1 MKRYITV
8 LFAVLALVMT
18 ARAEQLFMPYI
29 VQLNV
34 EDASGN
40 AYTANYKFENRPE
53 ITFVQDQMVVTVWE
67 IHTSYQ
73 FSIDHVKSIVLVAD
87 EAGVNDAVGD
97 EDTFTVAVTATEV
110 TLCGMKASEQVAVY
124 DINGRQVAAATADV
138 DGCAVVAIDNLG
150 AGVHV
155 ISTSG
160 GKSFKFIK

>member
-1 MKRYITV
+1 MKRYITA

-18 ARAEQLFMPYI
+18 ARAEQVFMPYV

-34 EDASGN
+34 ENNGN

-53 ITFVQDQMVVTVWE
+53 ITFIQDQMLVTVWE
-67 IHTSYQ
+67 VHTSYQ

-87 EAGVNDAVGD
+87 EAGVNDVVGN

-110 TLCGMKASEQVAVY
+110 TLSGMKAAEHVAVY
-124 DINGRQVAAATADV
+124 DINGRQVAAATADA

-150 AGVHV
+150 AGVYV
-155 ISTSG
+155 VSTSG